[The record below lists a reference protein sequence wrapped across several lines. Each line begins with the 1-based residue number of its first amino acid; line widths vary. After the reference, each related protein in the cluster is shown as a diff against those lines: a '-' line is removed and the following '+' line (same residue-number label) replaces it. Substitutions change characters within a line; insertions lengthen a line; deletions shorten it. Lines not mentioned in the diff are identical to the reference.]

1 MTKGKKLAGS
11 AFSAALF
18 SDKNLTRSKRG
29 VGVALLSAAL
39 CSSASMAGVSGS
51 VSAFNP
57 LNAIGIGLS
66 YAGSLAKGTIN
77 TVAPLAMAAA
87 PLMQGYF
94 MYKVFAEPKLQ
105 QLTPKV
111 NPLRGITPTIMKK
124 MVEYFLNN
132 NVVGQSAAKSQL
144 KKAFMNIAYNP
155 ENGPQVFYIVG
166 PSGCGKNVIT
176 ENVVKPMMCGNA
188 IKPYIMEASYVDMN
202 SQTSVQDQIFGY
214 RVLGNSMSGQ
224 MMPSPLISYI
234 RSNPYGLV
242 VFNEFDKRKD
252 KDGKCITELIEEN
265 LRTILDQGGLTLP
278 DGTWLDCSHLTFC
291 FTSNELD
298 ECVENIDNFGS
309 LDLSKIR
316 DKEENKS
323 RTVVKHD
330 RSVFNR
336 TNMHVVT
343 LKALKDNDYYE
354 IACKEY
360 MALISKLK
368 LEYGVHLFYKGNFE
382 QVCAGIATEAMKLE
396 NGGRGVRTV
405 TESLQGKILDEILV
419 PNLPDDGS
427 KIRKNFI
434 VIYNPKNDSKDGTNS
449 NDPSKNFTCW
459 KYDIKTNA
467 ITFADPNF
475 PVLKDK
481 VNNDSK
487 NKKSLQSLSLKSNG
501 KSEQEETVAVKSA
514 DNENTDGIQKQT
526 QRKKAIAQIM
536 HVHSPSCKDDPD
548 CDLNSKSVKGV

>member
-1 MTKGKKLAGS
+1 
-11 AFSAALF
+11 
-18 SDKNLTRSKRG
+18 
-29 VGVALLSAAL
+29 
-39 CSSASMAGVSGS
+39 
-51 VSAFNP
+51 
-57 LNAIGIGLS
+57 
-66 YAGSLAKGTIN
+66 
-77 TVAPLAMAAA
+77 
-87 PLMQGYF
+87 
-94 MYKVFAEPKLQ
+94 
-105 QLTPKV
+105 
-111 NPLRGITPTIMKK
+111 
-124 MVEYFLNN
+124 
-132 NVVGQSAAKSQL
+132 
-144 KKAFMNIAYNP
+144 
-155 ENGPQVFYIVG
+155 
-166 PSGCGKNVIT
+166 
-176 ENVVKPMMCGNA
+176 
-188 IKPYIMEASYVDMN
+188 
-202 SQTSVQDQIFGY
+202 
-214 RVLGNSMSGQ
+214 
-224 MMPSPLISYI
+224 
-234 RSNPYGLV
+234 
-242 VFNEFDKRKD
+242 
-252 KDGKCITELIEEN
+252 
-265 LRTILDQGGLTLP
+265 
-278 DGTWLDCSHLTFC
+278 
-291 FTSNELD
+291 
-298 ECVENIDNFGS
+298 
-309 LDLSKIR
+309 
-316 DKEENKS
+316 
-323 RTVVKHD
+323 
-330 RSVFNR
+330 
-336 TNMHVVT
+336 MHVVT

-360 MALISKLK
+360 MALIAKLK

-467 ITFADPNF
+467 VTFADPNF